1 MAATLKQI
9 AEAAGVSR
17 GTVDRVLHGRGHV
30 NPELEERVSRLLKEM
45 GYQPNRLGRGLVMS
59 GRAIKLGMICQ
70 FSETPFMKLVLNGAE
85 QARMELKSMNTEL
98 YIESIDSYDADRM
111 LATIDQMLERGVHG
125 LALTPGNSPA
135 IHEKM
140 CQVIQEGV
148 PIVTLNS
155 DAPDTGRLAY
165 VGLDNYRAGRAAA
178 GLMSLTLRD
187 GGTILP
193 LSGYTENTS
202 HTQRMKGFF
211 DAVEH
216 EFPKLRLLDLKHCYD
231 VDAIA
236 EKIVDN
242 TLKSHPD
249 LAGIY
254 ISGNG
259 QTGVCRALRRFQKA
273 GKVCVLCFDLTQGNV
288 AELEKGSLDFILDQN
303 AGEQGYRPAILLYDK
318 LLLGEEPT
326 SEYLYTDICIK
337 TRFNL

>member
-1 MAATLKQI
+1 MAATLKQV

-70 FSETPFMKLVLNGAE
+70 FSETPFMKLVLHGAE
-85 QARMELKSMNTEL
+85 QAQAELKATNTEL

-111 LATIDQMLERGVHG
+111 LKTIDQMLERGVHG

-140 CQVIQEGV
+140 RQVIRAGI

-165 VGLDNYRAGRAAA
+165 VGLDNYRAGKAAA
-178 GLMSLTLRD
+178 GLMSLTLRN

-193 LSGYTENTS
+193 ISGYTENTS
-202 HTQRMKGFF
+202 HTQRVKGFF
-211 DAVEH
+211 EAAAG
-216 EFPKLRLLDLKHCYD
+216 EFPNLQLLELEHCYD
-231 VDAIA
+231 IDAIA
-236 EKIVDN
+236 EKIVDKA
-242 TLKSHPD
+242 LRAHPD

-259 QTGVCRALRRFQKA
+259 QAGVCRALRRFQKA

>member
-1 MAATLKQI
+1 MAATLKQV

-70 FSETPFMKLVLNGAE
+70 FSETPFMKLVLHGAE
-85 QARMELKSMNTEL
+85 QAQAELKATNTDL

-111 LATIDQMLERGVHG
+111 LKTIDQMLERGVHG

-140 CQVIQEGV
+140 RQVIRAGI

-165 VGLDNYRAGRAAA
+165 VGLDNYRAGKAAA
-178 GLMSLTLRD
+178 GLMSLTLRN

-193 LSGYTENTS
+193 ISGYTENTS
-202 HTQRMKGFF
+202 HTQRVKGFF
-211 DAVEH
+211 EAAAG
-216 EFPKLRLLDLKHCYD
+216 EFPNLQLLELEHCYD
-231 VDAIA
+231 ID
-236 EKIVDN
+236 
-242 TLKSHPD
+242 
-249 LAGIY
+249 
-254 ISGNG
+254 
-259 QTGVCRALRRFQKA
+259 
-273 GKVCVLCFDLTQGNV
+273 
-288 AELEKGSLDFILDQN
+288 
-303 AGEQGYRPAILLYDK
+303 
-318 LLLGEEPT
+318 
-326 SEYLYTDICIK
+326 
-337 TRFNL
+337 